1 MATGLQPG
9 SAGAL
14 FSKKVSKGGS
24 KVMTVSARIRGFIT
38 IGLLPALVL
47 YLFFVIVP
55 IFWSAYYG
63 FFDWKGIGAA
73 KFIGLDNYVEVLQD
87 PIFWKSFKNNML
99 IVAAS
104 VFGQVPIAMILA
116 LLLMKSTLFQRVIRA
131 SVFMPMVLSSVV
143 VGIIWGYIYH
153 PQIGIL
159 NFLLEGVGLESWK
172 KAWLSDPKV
181 SMFALMVPIIW
192 NYIGPYMIMF
202 IAALQ
207 NISPE
212 IEDAAQLDGVGPVRK
227 LFAVT
232 LPMIWDTVKVAV
244 VLCISGS
251 LKAFDLI
258 YVMTGG
264 GPAHSTELLA
274 SYMYNSTFNVYRFGF
289 GSAISTA
296 IIILSLIL
304 IVGSQRLMKRDYR

>member
-1 MATGLQPG
+1 
-9 SAGAL
+9 
-14 FSKKVSKGGS
+14 
-24 KVMTVSARIRGFIT
+24 MTVSARIRGFIT

-73 KFIGLDNYVEVLQD
+73 KFIGFDNYVEVFKD
-87 PIFWKSFKNNML
+87 PIFWKAFKNNML

-104 VFGQVPIAMILA
+104 VFGQVPIAMVLA
-116 LLLMKSTLFQRVIRA
+116 LLLMRSTLFQRVIRA

-159 NFLLEGVGLESWK
+159 NFLLEGIGLDSWK
-172 KAWLSDPKV
+172 KSWLSDPKV

-304 IVGSQRLMKRDYR
+304 IVGSQYLMKKDYR

>member
-1 MATGLQPG
+1 MT
-9 SAGAL
+9 SA
-14 FSKKVSKGGS
+14 
-24 KVMTVSARIRGFIT
+24 ARIRGFIT
-38 IGLLPALVL
+38 VALLPAFVL
-47 YLFFVIVP
+47 YAFFVIIPV
-55 IFWSAYYG
+55 FWSAYYG

-73 KFIGLDNYVEVLQD
+73 KFIGLDNYAEVIKD

-104 VFGQVPIAMILA
+104 VFGQVPIALVLA
-116 LLLMKSTLFQRVIRA
+116 ILLMKSTLFQRMIRA
-131 SVFMPMVLSSVV
+131 SIFMPMVLSSVV

-159 NFLLEGVGLESWK
+159 NFLLENLGLASWK
-172 KAWLSDPKV
+172 KAWLSDPKI
-181 SMFALMVPIIW
+181 SMYAIMVPIIW
-192 NYIGPYMIMF
+192 NFIGPYMIMF

-212 IEDAAQLDGVGPVRK
+212 IDDASQIDGVGPVRK
-227 LFAVT
+227 LFVIT
-232 LPMIWDTVKVAV
+232 LPMIWDTIKVAV

-274 SYMYNSTFNVYRFGF
+274 SYMYNNTFNVFRYGY
-289 GSAISTA
+289 GSAVSTA
-296 IIILSLIL
+296 IIILSMAL
-304 IVGSQRLMKRDYR
+304 IVGSQYLMKREVR

>member
-1 MATGLQPG
+1 M
-9 SAGAL
+9 S
-14 FSKKVSKGGS
+14 
-24 KVMTVSARIRGFIT
+24 VSARLRGFIT
-38 IGLLPALVL
+38 LGLLPALVV
-47 YLFFVIVP
+47 YLIFVIVP

-73 KFIGLDNYVEVLQD
+73 KFIGFDNYLEVVKD
-87 PIFWKSFKNNML
+87 PIFWKAFKNNMY

-104 VFGQVPIAMILA
+104 VFGQVPIALVLA
-116 LLLMKSTLFQRVIRA
+116 LLLTRSTLFQRVIRA

-159 NFLLEGVGLESWK
+159 NFLLDGVGLDSWK

-212 IEDAAQLDGVGPVRK
+212 IEDAAQLDGVGSARK

-258 YVMTGG
+258 YIMTGG

-304 IVGSQRLMKRDYR
+304 IVGSQYVMKRDYR

>member
-1 MATGLQPG
+1 
-9 SAGAL
+9 
-14 FSKKVSKGGS
+14 
-24 KVMTVSARIRGFIT
+24 MTAAARIRGFIA
-38 IGLLPALVL
+38 IGLLPATLIFV
-47 YLFFVIVP
+47 FFAIIP

-73 KFIGLDNYVEVLQD
+73 KFIGFDNYVEVIRD
-87 PIFWKSFKNNML
+87 PIFWLSFKNNML

-104 VFGQVPIAMILA
+104 VFGQIPIALILA
-116 LLLMKSTLFQRVIRA
+116 LVLTSSSLFQRMIRA

-143 VGIIWGYIYH
+143 VGIIWSYIYH

-159 NFLLEGVGLESWK
+159 NFLLDGLGLESWK
-172 KAWLSDPKV
+172 MQWLSDPKI
-181 SMFALMVPIIW
+181 SMYMLMIPIIW

-212 IEDAAQLDGVGPVRK
+212 IDDASRIDGVGPVRK
-227 LFAVT
+227 LFSIT
-232 LPMIWDTVKVAV
+232 LPMIWDTIKVAV

-258 YVMTGG
+258 YVMTNG

-274 SYMYNSTFNVYRFGF
+274 SYMYNNTFNVFRFGY
-289 GSAISTA
+289 GSAVSTA
-296 IIILSLIL
+296 IIILSLLLIL
-304 IVGSQRLMKRDYR
+304 GSQYLMKRNYR

>member
-1 MATGLQPG
+1 
-9 SAGAL
+9 
-14 FSKKVSKGGS
+14 
-24 KVMTVSARIRGFIT
+24 MTKASRITGFIT
-38 IGLLPALVL
+38 IGLVPALVL
-47 YLFFVIVP
+47 YLLFVIVP

-73 KFIGLDNYVEVLQD
+73 KFIGLANYAEVIKD
-87 PIFWKSFKNNML
+87 PIFWKAFKNNML
-99 IVAAS
+99 VVVAS

-116 LLLMKSTLFQRVIRA
+116 LLLMRSTLFQRMIRA

-159 NFLLEGVGLESWK
+159 NFMLDGIGLESWK
-172 KAWLSDPKV
+172 KAWLSDPKI
-181 SMFALMVPIIW
+181 SMYALMVPIIW

-212 IEDAAQLDGVGPVRK
+212 VEDASKLDGVGPVRK
-227 LFAVT
+227 LFAIT
-232 LPMIWDTVKVAV
+232 LPMIWDTVKVAI

-304 IVGSQRLMKRDYR
+304 IAGSQYLMKRDYR

>member
-1 MATGLQPG
+1 
-9 SAGAL
+9 
-14 FSKKVSKGGS
+14 
-24 KVMTVSARIRGFIT
+24 MTVSARIRGFIT

-73 KFIGLDNYVEVLQD
+73 KFIGFDNYVEVIQD
-87 PIFWKSFKNNML
+87 PIFWKAFKNNML

-104 VFGQVPIAMILA
+104 VFGQVPIAMVLA
-116 LLLMKSTLFQRVIRA
+116 LLLMRSTLFQRVIRA

-159 NFLLEGVGLESWK
+159 NFLLEGIGLESWK
-172 KAWLSDPKV
+172 KSWLSDPKV

-296 IIILSLIL
+296 IIILSLFL
-304 IVGSQRLMKRDYR
+304 IVGSQYLMKRDYR

>member
-1 MATGLQPG
+1 
-9 SAGAL
+9 
-14 FSKKVSKGGS
+14 
-24 KVMTVSARIRGFIT
+24 MTVSARIRGFIT

-73 KFIGLDNYVEVLQD
+73 KFIGFDNYVEVFKD
-87 PIFWKSFKNNML
+87 PIFWKAFKNNML

-104 VFGQVPIAMILA
+104 VFGQVPIAMVLA
-116 LLLMKSTLFQRVIRA
+116 LLLMSSTLFQRVIRA

-159 NFLLEGVGLESWK
+159 NFLLEGIGLDSWK
-172 KAWLSDPKV
+172 KSWLSDPKV

-304 IVGSQRLMKRDYR
+304 IVGSQYLMKRDYR

>member
-1 MATGLQPG
+1 
-9 SAGAL
+9 
-14 FSKKVSKGGS
+14 
-24 KVMTVSARIRGFIT
+24 MTVSARIRGFIT
-38 IGLLPALVL
+38 IGLLPALIL

-63 FFDWKGIGAA
+63 FFDWKGIGAT
-73 KFIGLDNYVEVLQD
+73 KFIGFDNYVEVIQD
-87 PIFWKSFKNNML
+87 SIFWKAFKNNML

-104 VFGQVPIAMILA
+104 VFGQVPIAMVLA
-116 LLLMKSTLFQRVIRA
+116 LLLMRSTLFQRVIRA

-159 NFLLEGVGLESWK
+159 NFLLEGIGLESWK
-172 KAWLSDPKV
+172 KSWLSDPKV

-296 IIILSLIL
+296 IIILSLLL
-304 IVGSQRLMKRDYR
+304 IVGSQYLMKRDYR

>member
-1 MATGLQPG
+1 
-9 SAGAL
+9 
-14 FSKKVSKGGS
+14 
-24 KVMTVSARIRGFIT
+24 MTVSARIRGFIT

-73 KFIGLDNYVEVLQD
+73 KFIGFDNYAEVIQD
-87 PIFWKSFKNNML
+87 PIFWKAFKNNML

-104 VFGQVPIAMILA
+104 VFGQVPIAMVLA
-116 LLLMKSTLFQRVIRA
+116 LLLMRSTLFQRVIRA

-159 NFLLEGVGLESWK
+159 NFLLEGIGLDSWK
-172 KAWLSDPKV
+172 KSWLSDPKV
-181 SMFALMVPIIW
+181 SMYALMVPIIW

-227 LFAVT
+227 LLAVT
-232 LPMIWDTVKVAV
+232 LPMIWETVKVAV

-296 IIILSLIL
+296 II
-304 IVGSQRLMKRDYR
+304 

>member
-1 MATGLQPG
+1 
-9 SAGAL
+9 
-14 FSKKVSKGGS
+14 
-24 KVMTVSARIRGFIT
+24 MTVSARIRGFIT

-73 KFIGLDNYVEVLQD
+73 KFIGFDNYAEVIQD
-87 PIFWKSFKNNML
+87 PIFWKAFKNNML

-104 VFGQVPIAMILA
+104 VFGQVPIAMVLA
-116 LLLMKSTLFQRVIRA
+116 LLLMRSTLFQRVIRA

-159 NFLLEGVGLESWK
+159 NFLLEGIGLESWK
-172 KAWLSDPKV
+172 KSWLSDPKV

-212 IEDAAQLDGVGPVRK
+212 IDDAAQLDGVGPVRK

-296 IIILSLIL
+296 IIILSLFL
-304 IVGSQRLMKRDYR
+304 IVGSQYLMKRDYR

>member
-1 MATGLQPG
+1 
-9 SAGAL
+9 
-14 FSKKVSKGGS
+14 
-24 KVMTVSARIRGFIT
+24 MTTSARIRGFIV
-38 IGLLPALVL
+38 IGLIPALLL

-73 KFIGLDNYVEVLQD
+73 KFIGLDNYKEVIQD
-87 PIFWKSFKNNML
+87 PIFWLSFKNNML
-99 IVAAS
+99 VVAAS

-116 LLLMKSTLFQRVIRA
+116 LLLTRSTLFQRAIRA

-159 NFLLEGVGLESWK
+159 NFILDAAGLDMLK
-172 KAWLSDPKV
+172 KAWLSEPSV
-181 SMFALMVPIIW
+181 SMYALMVPIIW
-192 NYIGPYMIMF
+192 NYIGPYMIIF

-212 IEDAAQLDGVGPVRK
+212 INDAAQIDGVGPARK
-227 LFAVT
+227 LFTIT
-232 LPMIWDTVKVAV
+232 LPMIWDTIKVV
-244 VLCISGS
+244 IVLCISGS

-264 GPAHSTELLA
+264 GPAHTTELLA

-296 IIILSLIL
+296 IIILSLLL
-304 IVGSQRLMKRDYR
+304 IAGSQYLMKRDYR

>member
-1 MATGLQPG
+1 
-9 SAGAL
+9 
-14 FSKKVSKGGS
+14 
-24 KVMTVSARIRGFIT
+24 MTVSARIRGFIT

-73 KFIGLDNYVEVLQD
+73 KFIGFDNYAEVIQD
-87 PIFWKSFKNNML
+87 PIFWKAFKNNML

-116 LLLMKSTLFQRVIRA
+116 LLLMRSTLFQRVIRA

-159 NFLLEGVGLESWK
+159 NFLLEGIGLESWK
-172 KAWLSDPKV
+172 KSWLSDPKV

-304 IVGSQRLMKRDYR
+304 IVGSQYLMKKDYR

>member
-1 MATGLQPG
+1 
-9 SAGAL
+9 
-14 FSKKVSKGGS
+14 
-24 KVMTVSARIRGFIT
+24 MTVSARIRGFIT

-73 KFIGLDNYVEVLQD
+73 KFIGFDNYVEVFKD
-87 PIFWKSFKNNML
+87 PIFWKAFKNNML

-104 VFGQVPIAMILA
+104 VFGQVPIAMVLA
-116 LLLMKSTLFQRVIRA
+116 LLLMSSTLFQRVIRA

-159 NFLLEGVGLESWK
+159 NFLLEGIGLDSWK
-172 KAWLSDPKV
+172 KSWLSDPKV

-212 IEDAAQLDGVGPVRK
+212 IDDAAQLDGVGPVRK

-304 IVGSQRLMKRDYR
+304 IVGSQYLMKRDYR

>member
-1 MATGLQPG
+1 
-9 SAGAL
+9 
-14 FSKKVSKGGS
+14 
-24 KVMTVSARIRGFIT
+24 MTTSARIKGFIV
-38 IGLLPALVL
+38 IGILPALL
-47 YLFFVIVP
+47 IYLFFVVIP

-73 KFIGLDNYVEVLQD
+73 KFIGFDNYAEVVRD
-87 PIFWKSFKNNML
+87 PIFWKGFKNNML
-99 IVAAS
+99 IVVAS

-116 LLLMKSTLFQRVIRA
+116 LLLTRTNLFQRIIRA

-143 VGIIWGYIYH
+143 VGIIWSYIYH

-159 NFLLEGVGLESWK
+159 NFVLDATGLETLK
-172 KAWLSDPKV
+172 RAWLSEPSI
-181 SMFALMVPIIW
+181 SMYMIMIPIIW
-192 NYIGPYMIMF
+192 NYIGPYMIIF

-207 NISPE
+207 NIPSE
-212 IEDAAQLDGVGPVRK
+212 INDAAQLDGVGSSRK
-227 LFAVT
+227 LFQIT
-232 LPMIWDTVKVAV
+232 LPMIWDTIKVVV

-264 GPAHSTELLA
+264 GPAHTTEVLA
-274 SYMYNSTFNVYRFGF
+274 SYMYNSTFNVYRFGY
-289 GSAISTA
+289 GSAISTS

-304 IVGSQRLMKRDYR
+304 ILGSQYLMKRDYR

>member
-1 MATGLQPG
+1 
-9 SAGAL
+9 
-14 FSKKVSKGGS
+14 
-24 KVMTVSARIRGFIT
+24 MTVSARIRGFIT

-73 KFIGLDNYVEVLQD
+73 KFIGFDNYAEVIQD
-87 PIFWKSFKNNML
+87 PIFWKAFKNNML

-116 LLLMKSTLFQRVIRA
+116 LLLMRSTLFQRVIRA

-159 NFLLEGVGLESWK
+159 NFLLEGIGLESWK
-172 KAWLSDPKV
+172 KSWLSDPKV

-296 IIILSLIL
+296 IIILSLFL
-304 IVGSQRLMKRDYR
+304 IVGSQYLMKRDYR

>member
-1 MATGLQPG
+1 
-9 SAGAL
+9 
-14 FSKKVSKGGS
+14 
-24 KVMTVSARIRGFIT
+24 MTVSARIRGFIT

-73 KFIGLDNYVEVLQD
+73 KFIGLDNYVEVFQD

-159 NFLLEGVGLESWK
+159 NFLLDGIGLESWK

>member
-1 MATGLQPG
+1 
-9 SAGAL
+9 
-14 FSKKVSKGGS
+14 
-24 KVMTVSARIRGFIT
+24 MTVSARIRGFIT

-73 KFIGLDNYVEVLQD
+73 KFIGFDNYAEVIQD
-87 PIFWKSFKNNML
+87 PIFWKAFKNNML

-116 LLLMKSTLFQRVIRA
+116 LLLMRSTLFQRVIRA

-172 KAWLSDPKV
+172 KSWLSDPKV

-296 IIILSLIL
+296 IIILSLFL
-304 IVGSQRLMKRDYR
+304 IVGSQYLMKRDYR